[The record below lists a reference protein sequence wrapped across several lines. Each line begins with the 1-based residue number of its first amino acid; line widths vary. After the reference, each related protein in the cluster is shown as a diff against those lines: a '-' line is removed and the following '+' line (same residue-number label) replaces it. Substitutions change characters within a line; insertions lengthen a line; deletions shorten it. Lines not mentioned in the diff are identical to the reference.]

1 MTAQAFV
8 AQLGWVLVDFLWQG
22 VLIGCATAVLLTALR
37 NARAESRYLVACS
50 ALLLC
55 LLWPATALVLR
66 LTNGG
71 GAAGVAALPLGQWL
85 ASQGDAQAAGWT
97 GLLQGSLSW
106 IVGAWAFCAGALALR
121 MALGLLWV
129 RQAARAQATDAQWQA
144 RLASMARGFGI
155 ARQVRLQVVEGLAS
169 PVTAGW
175 LKPVVL
181 VPAALLTGMP
191 AQLLEALLAHEL
203 AHVRR
208 CDYLVNLAQGVI
220 ESLLF
225 YHPAVW
231 WISHRIRVEREHIA
245 DDLAANSLG
254 EPRRLALALSELEK
268 RQFSTHDLAQAAN
281 GGDLMQRIKRLVR
294 PDTQA
299 LNWKAAIPVLG
310 LAAAC
315 IAGCAQTP
323 AAPQGPAREPAA
335 AAIPDA
341 VAGKPA
347 TTRPLAR
354 FDTCAKPVYPAE
366 ALARRVEGT
375 VTLRFLIGTDGSVSQ
390 SAVTKSSGDVSLDE
404 AARVA
409 IAKCSF
415 KPAMVDG
422 KPQPAWVPVQYVWK
436 I

>member
-1 MTAQAFV
+1 MTAQAFI

-22 VLIGCATAVLLTALR
+22 VLIGCAAAVLLTALR

-66 LTNGG
+66 LTDGG
-71 GAAGVAALPLGQWL
+71 EAAGAAALPLGQWL

-315 IAGCAQTP
+315 IAGCAHTP
-323 AAPQGPAREPAA
+323 AATQGPAQEPAA
-335 AAIPDA
+335 AAET
-341 VAGKPA
+341 VASDPSA
-347 TTRPLAR
+347 TKALAR
-354 FDTCAKPVYPAE
+354 FDTCAKPHYPAE
-366 ALARRVEGT
+366 ALAKRLEGT
-375 VTLRFLIGTDGSVSQ
+375 VTLRFRIEADGSVSQ
-390 SAVTKSSGDVSLDE
+390 SLVQQSSGDASLDE

-409 IAKCSF
+409 IAKCTF
-415 KPAMVDG
+415 TPATVNG
-422 KPQPAWVPVQYVWK
+422 KPQAAWVPVQYVWK

>member
-1 MTAQAFV
+1 MTAQALV
-8 AQLGWVLVDFLWQG
+8 SQLGWVLVDFLWQG
-22 VLIGCATAVLLTALR
+22 ALIGCATALLLTALR

-50 ALLLC
+50 GLLLC
-55 LLWPATALVLR
+55 LLWPAAALVLR
-66 LTNGG
+66 LSGG
-71 GAAGVAALPLGQWL
+71 SEAAAGAALPLGQWL
-85 ASQGDAQAAGWT
+85 AGGGEAQAAGWT
-97 GLLQGSLSW
+97 GMLQESLSW
-106 IVGAWAFCAGALALR
+106 IVGAWAFCAAALALR

-129 RQAARAQATDAQWQA
+129 RHAARRHETHIQWQA
-144 RLASMARGFGI
+144 RLAALAQSFGI
-155 ARQVRLQVVEGLAS
+155 ERKVELRVVADLAS

-191 AQLLEALLAHEL
+191 AHLLEALLAHEL
-203 AHVRR
+203 AHVKR
-208 CDYLVNLAQGVI
+208 CDYLVNLIQNVI
-220 ESLLF
+220 ETQLF

-245 DDLAANSLG
+245 DDLAARTLG

-268 RQFSTHDLAQAAN
+268 HQFSTHHLAQAAN

-299 LNWKAAIPVLG
+299 LSWKAAIPVLG

-323 AAPQGPAREPAA
+323 TTPQEPAA
-335 AAIPDA
+335 AAASAEA
-341 VAGKPA
+341 V
-347 TTRPLAR
+347 TTKALAR
-354 FDTCAKPVYPAE
+354 FDTCAKPHYPAE

-375 VTLRFLIGTDGSVSQ
+375 VTLRFRIEADGSVSQ
-390 SAVTKSSGDVSLDE
+390 ALVQKSSGDASLDE

-415 KPAMVDG
+415 TPATVNGKPAA
-422 KPQPAWVPVQYVWK
+422 AWVPVQYVWK
-436 I
+436 T

>member
-8 AQLGWVLVDFLWQG
+8 SQLGWVLVDFLWQG
-22 VLIGCATAVLLTALR
+22 ALIGCATAVLLTALR

-66 LTNGG
+66 LSNGG
-71 GAAGVAALPLGQWL
+71 DAAGAPALPLGQWL
-85 ASQGDAQAAGWT
+85 ASRGEAHAAGWT
-97 GLLQGSLSW
+97 ALLQDSLSW
-106 IVGAWAFCAGALALR
+106 IVGAWAFCVAALALR

-129 RQAARAQATDAQWQA
+129 RQAARAQATHTQWQA
-144 RLASMARGFGI
+144 RLTSMARGFGI
-155 ARQVRLQVVEGLAS
+155 ARQVRLRVVEGLAS

-181 VPAALLTGMP
+181 VPAVLVTGMP

-208 CDYLVNLAQGVI
+208 CDYLVNLAQGAI

-245 DDLAANSLG
+245 DDLAARSLG
-254 EPRRLALALSELEK
+254 EPRRLAQALSELEK

-299 LNWKAAIPVLG
+299 LSWKAAIPVLG
-310 LAAAC
+310 LAVAC

-323 AAPQGPAREPAA
+323 TASQETAA
-335 AAIPDA
+335 AHDT
-341 VAGKPA
+341 VAGNPNA
-347 TTRPLAR
+347 TRALAR
-354 FDTCAKPVYPAE
+354 FDTCAKPEYTPE
-366 ALARRVEGT
+366 ALAKRAQGTVSLRFRVEA
-375 VTLRFLIGTDGSVSQ
+375 DGSVSQ
-390 SAVTKSSGDVSLDE
+390 ANVVQSSGDASLDE

-409 IAKCSF
+409 IAKCTF
-415 KPAMVDG
+415 TPATVNG
-422 KPQPAWVPVQYVWK
+422 KAQAAWVPVQYVWQL
-436 I
+436 

>member
-22 VLIGCATAVLLTALR
+22 ALIGCATAVLLTALR

-55 LLWPATALVLR
+55 LLWPATVLALR
-66 LTNGG
+66 LSGSG
-71 GAAGVAALPLGQWL
+71 EAAGAAALPLGQWL
-85 ASQGDAQAAGWT
+85 ASRGEAQAPGWT
-97 GLLQGSLSW
+97 GLLQDSLSW
-106 IVGAWAFCAGALALR
+106 IVGAWAFCVAALALR

-129 RQAARAQATDAQWQA
+129 RRASRAQATDAQWQA

-155 ARQVRLQVVEGLAS
+155 ARQVRLRVVEGLAS

-181 VPAALLTGMP
+181 VPAALVTGMP

-208 CDYLVNLAQGVI
+208 CDYLVNLVQGAI

-245 DDLAANSLG
+245 DDLAAGSLG

-268 RQFSTHDLAQAAN
+268 RQFATHDLAQAAN

-310 LAAAC
+310 LAVAC

-323 AAPQGPAREPAA
+323 AAVQETAREPAA
-335 AAIPDA
+335 THAEIAANPS
-341 VAGKPA
+341 A
-347 TTRPLAR
+347 TQALAQ
-354 FDTCAKPVYPAE
+354 FNTCAKPHYPAE
-366 ALARRVEGT
+366 ALAKRVEGT
-375 VTLRFLIGTDGSVSQ
+375 VTLRFRIEADGSVSQ
-390 SAVTKSSGDVSLDE
+390 ALVHKSSGDASLDE

-409 IAKCSF
+409 IAKCTF
-415 KPAMVDG
+415 TPAIVNG
-422 KPQPAWVPVQYVWK
+422 KPQAAWAPVQYVWK

>member
-1 MTAQAFV
+1 MTVQAFV

-22 VLIGCATAVLLTALR
+22 ALIGCAAALLLTALR

-66 LTNGG
+66 LANGG
-71 GAAGVAALPLGQWL
+71 EAGGGAALPLGQWL
-85 ASQGDAQAAGWT
+85 ASRGEAQAAGWT
-97 GLLQGSLSW
+97 GLLQDSLSW

-129 RQAARAQATDAQWQA
+129 RQAARARVTDAHWQA
-144 RLASMARGFGI
+144 RLASMAHGFGI

-203 AHVRR
+203 AHVKR

-245 DDLAANSLG
+245 DDLAASSLG

-281 GGDLMQRIKRLVR
+281 GGDLMQRIKRLLR

-299 LNWKAAIPVLG
+299 LNWKAAVPVLG

-323 AAPQGPAREPAA
+323 AAVQEPAA
-335 AAIPDA
+335 QAAAPDSI
-341 VAGKPA
+341 AGTPD
-347 TTRPLAR
+347 TTRALAR
-354 FDTCAKPVYPAE
+354 FDTCAKPEYTPE
-366 ALARRVEGT
+366 ALAKRAQGT
-375 VTLRFLIGTDGSVSQ
+375 VSLRFKVEADGTVSQ
-390 SAVTKSSGDVSLDE
+390 ANVVTSSGDASLDE

-409 IAKCSF
+409 IAKCRF
-415 KPAMVDG
+415 TPATVNG
-422 KPQPAWVPVQYVWK
+422 KAQAAWVPVQYVWQL
-436 I
+436 

>member
-22 VLIGCATAVLLTALR
+22 ALIGCAAALLLTALR

-55 LLWPATALVLR
+55 LLWPAAALVLR
-66 LTNGG
+66 LSNGG
-71 GAAGVAALPLGQWL
+71 DAAGAAALPLGQWL
-85 ASQGDAQAAGWT
+85 ASRGEAQAAGWT
-97 GLLQGSLSW
+97 TLLQDSLSW

-129 RQAARAQATDAQWQA
+129 RQASRAQVTDAQWQA
-144 RLASMARGFGI
+144 RLASMARGLGI
-155 ARQVRLQVVEGLAS
+155 ARQVRLRVVEGLAS

-191 AQLLEALLAHEL
+191 APLLEALLAHEL
-203 AHVRR
+203 AHVKR

-245 DDLAANSLG
+245 DDLAAGSLG

-281 GGDLMQRIKRLVR
+281 GGDLMQRIKRLLR

-323 AAPQGPAREPAA
+323 AAVQGPIEPQAQLAA
-335 AAIPDA
+335 HETI
-341 VAGKPA
+341 A
-347 TTRPLAR
+347 TNPNATRALAQ
-354 FDTCAKPVYPAE
+354 FDTCAKPQYTPE
-366 ALARRVEGT
+366 ALAKRAQGTVSLRFRVEADGT
-375 VTLRFLIGTDGSVSQ
+375 VSQ
-390 SAVTKSSGDVSLDE
+390 ANVVTSSGDASLDE

-409 IAKCSF
+409 IAKCRF
-415 KPAMVDG
+415 TPATVNG
-422 KPQPAWVPVQYVWK
+422 KAQAAWVPVQYVWTL
-436 I
+436 